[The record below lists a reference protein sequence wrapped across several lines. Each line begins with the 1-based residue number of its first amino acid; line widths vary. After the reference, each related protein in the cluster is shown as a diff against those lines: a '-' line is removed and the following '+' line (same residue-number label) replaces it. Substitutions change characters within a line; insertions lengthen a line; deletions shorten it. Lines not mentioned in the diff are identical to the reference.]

1 MGKKLILA
9 NPRGFCAG
17 VVRAVDVVNRA
28 LEIYPRPLFVR
39 KEIVHNSHVV
49 EELRAKGA
57 VFVESLDEVP
67 SGKTVIFSAHGVS
80 PQVWEKARAKNL
92 KIIDAT
98 CPLVTKVHV
107 EAVRYAR
114 HEYTIILVGHP
125 GHDEVIGTMG
135 EVPDRMILVS
145 TVDDVARVEVPDPGK
160 VAYLTQTTLSLEDTR
175 EIVQALRARF
185 PAIQG
190 PPSDDIC
197 YATQN
202 RQMAVRELAKQ
213 CGLILVVGSANSSNS
228 NRLVEEA
235 NKDGARSY
243 LIEDYRG
250 IREEWLEGLEIVGL
264 TSGASAPE
272 VLVNQVIEFFL
283 DRGFQVEDLHT
294 REERVTFQLPPELA
308 ADMLAAGLTTLGE

>member
-272 VLVNQVIEFFL
+272 VLVNQVIEFFQ

-308 ADMLAAGLTTLGE
+308 ADMRAAGLTTLGE